1 MDVGAG
7 PGPATYALLDFSRA
21 LVRAI
26 SEVDQENDLQALVT
40 PRPEVVMVESSSAMS
55 SFVHRFS
62 EQRGLGG
69 PYGASLHDFF
79 GLRLIRTR
87 EANAKLRSS
96 LTSQI
101 MDEWD
106 VGPAGAEWILR
117 EEYPG
122 WDQPDRYHLCLI
134 SNFLTLPQVLEEAAE
149 ALHGVRS
156 TLPSGGMIAVVGS
169 GRRGA
174 RYGPIYQKLR
184 RQLGGLHHLQASGA
198 YRPRVDEESESQL
211 RTFNLNIRQ
220 RLTDLGADVDRAMS
234 DWPAGIPRLVLQR
247 WKPDNRVVLPSFIV
261 EVFRARYHPV
271 ENRRRRFLRSS

>member
-1 MDVGAG
+1 V
-7 PGPATYALLDFSRA
+7 
-21 LVRAI
+21 
-26 SEVDQENDLQALVT
+26 
-40 PRPEVVMVESSSAMS
+40 
-55 SFVHRFS
+55 
-62 EQRGLGG
+62 
-69 PYGASLHDFF
+69 
-79 GLRLIRTR
+79 
-87 EANAKLRSS
+87 
-96 LTSQI
+96 
-101 MDEWD
+101 DEWD

-174 RYGPIYQKLR
+174 RYGPIYQELR
-184 RQLGGLHHLQASGA
+184 RQLGGLHHLRASGA

-234 DWPAGIPRLVLQR
+234 DWPTGIPRLVLQR
-247 WKPDNRVVLPSFIV
+247 WKPDNRVVLLSPLHSRSVPGQTSSGREPAPQVLEIV
-261 EVFRARYHPV
+261 VVSRRWQRT
-271 ENRRRRFLRSS
+271 RRRGLTW